1 MSTAEPLDAL
11 IERIGTTEAIDGVAG
26 PLSTAVS
33 RVSRRGPL
41 PSILSGTWL
50 GHSLHPLLTDLPIG
64 SWTSAFVLDVC
75 GGRSSR
81 RASQLLVGL
90 GVVSAVPTAM
100 TGLSDWA
107 DTTGSARR
115 IGAVHAAIN
124 SAGLLCY
131 GASWVLRKRGRHVAG
146 VVAALVGA
154 TAATAAA
161 HLGGHLVYRFG
172 LGVDQNAFTTGP
184 SQWEAAERKTSAGST
199 RAYLVAGGRGI
210 LASRHDRQWMGIDAR
225 CSHRGGPLQ
234 EGEVAHGCVTCPWH
248 GSRFRLADGAVVDGP
263 ATAPQP
269 RFDVREGNGT
279 FEIRR
284 AGAGTR

>member
-11 IERIGTTEAIDGVAG
+11 IERIGSTAAIDGVAE

-33 RVSRRGPL
+33 RVSQRGPL

-50 GHSLHPLLTDLPIG
+50 GHALHPLLTDLPIG
-64 SWTSAFVLDVC
+64 SWTSAFALDLC
-75 GGRSSR
+75 GGRPSR

-90 GVVSAVPTAM
+90 GVLSAVPTAI
-100 TGLSDWA
+100 TGLADWSH
-107 DTTGSARR
+107 TTGPARR
-115 IGAVHAAIN
+115 IGAVHAAAN
-124 SAGLLCY
+124 SAGLVCY
-131 GASWVLRKRGRHVAG
+131 GASWLLRRRGRHVGG
-146 VVAALVGA
+146 VVAALLGA

-184 SQWEAAERKTSAGST
+184 SDWEAAERKTSARGT
-199 RAYLVAGGRGI
+199 RAYLVAGASEV
-210 LASRHDRQWMGIDAR
+210 LASRHDRQWTGIDAR
-225 CSHRGGPLQ
+225 CSHLGGPLQ

-269 RFDVREGNGT
+269 RFDVRERNGT

-284 AGAGTR
+284 TSAGER